1 MQANR
6 IEILQRKPRLH
17 LENKMHDFIS
27 QLEYGDKG
35 QMVLEVVV
43 DSIREDGLTGEQV
56 ISTIVKSVAPID
68 NGNKRLL

>member
-17 LENKMHDFIS
+17 LENKMHDFVN

-43 DSIREDGLTGEQV
+43 DSIREDGVTGDK
-56 ISTIVKSVAPID
+56 IITTIVKSVSPID